1 MFVSKAEYE
10 KLKDMVA
17 NQQQLLEKL
26 QAQPV
31 LIGIERVG
39 RVNKF
44 TFAIGEET
52 YVVETMGMLNDNVPE
67 WKERLL

>member
-1 MFVSKAEYE
+1 
-10 KLKDMVA
+10 MVA